1 MNHIWNL
8 FLGISGACY
17 KNQMKPLSQIKMP
30 GSATGRKP
38 HSIQLVALAP
48 VADTGQQRHI
58 KLAVT
63 DDVSGPI
70 SDVYR
75 GLRISEYTFFFLILF
90 ELAN

>member
-1 MNHIWNL
+1 MET
-8 FLGISGACY
+8 SGPCY

-30 GSATGRKP
+30 GTAPGRKP

-58 KLAVT
+58 KLAVS

-75 GLRISEYTFFFLILF
+75 GLRISEYFLHLILVMK
-90 ELAN
+90 LITITNY